1 MEVVEGSR
9 VNRGG
14 GGGVPAGVEIS
25 DRAPGSVQERR
36 NLGRKEGRKLGG
48 EEVEHVGFE
57 EDEHCR
63 HSCARFFPIGRHF
76 G

>member
-1 MEVVEGSR
+1 MVDSR
-9 VNRGG
+9 VNRGRG
-14 GGGVPAGVEIS
+14 GGGGVEIS
-25 DRAPGSVQERR
+25 DRAPTSVQERR
-36 NLGRKEGRKLGG
+36 NLGEGKKLGG